1 MFELVFSLANTY
13 SLLVVN
19 VSFYV
24 SCCLFSFG

>member
-1 MFELVFSLANTY
+1 MFELVFSSANTY

-24 SCCLFSFG
+24 SCCFFLFG